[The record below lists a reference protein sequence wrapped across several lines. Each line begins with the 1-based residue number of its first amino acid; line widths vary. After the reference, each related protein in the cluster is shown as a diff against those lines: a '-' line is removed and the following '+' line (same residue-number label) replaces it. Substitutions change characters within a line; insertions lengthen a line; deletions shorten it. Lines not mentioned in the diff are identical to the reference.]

1 MSRITLTT
9 TTVFLLDKYP
19 GLLTGWHLTSAKS
32 AQIKGHILC
41 RSHYKDLY
49 EFIIFSLMPLSVCN
63 KCLNPAILKCS
74 NISAFRHFYFIPSK
88 ILILPEALS
97 MAFETFVVQEQST
110 IKIPKIQ
117 AKAVQFHH
125 TSTPLL
131 LLLMTSPSCN
141 MHPWSYVVCSYEV
154 TCLLGLPTTSAL
166 SMLSTLH
173 APETSQLS
181 QEWMPFQGIMKSTL
195 STMLKQMPFHREE
208 HGSWKSS
215 RKTGMDGSQR
225 SHFERTLP
233 LIGVQYIHFGAD
245 EVRISSNLRWP

>member
-1 MSRITLTT
+1 
-9 TTVFLLDKYP
+9 
-19 GLLTGWHLTSAKS
+19 
-32 AQIKGHILC
+32 
-41 RSHYKDLY
+41 
-49 EFIIFSLMPLSVCN
+49 MPLSACN

-88 ILILPEALS
+88 ILILPETLS
-97 MAFETFVVQEQST
+97 TAFETFVVQEQST

-117 AKAVQFHH
+117 AKAIQFHH

-131 LLLMTSPSCN
+131 LLLLLLLTSPSCN

-181 QEWMPFQGIMKSTL
+181 QEWMPFQGIMNAQTNAFPQRGTWK
-195 STMLKQMPFHREE
+195 MEE
-208 HGSWKSS
+208 FKKNRNGW
-215 RKTGMDGSQR
+215 
-225 SHFERTLP
+225 
-233 LIGVQYIHFGAD
+233 
-245 EVRISSNLRWP
+245 